1 MFCPNCRVEYRQGFR
16 ECSGCQVALVDALP
30 PENPPNSASDVDP
43 EAPER
48 IWSGY
53 NRNLRD
59 QIGAALD
66 AADISYSDEAR
77 EVSWLPALEQQAPY
91 ELWILRADHDS
102 AVKILSEA
110 VPEGAQASDDAEI
123 EELDDSTDET
133 ADEAPSDDLPP
144 EIHPE
149 DATCEVWSGD
159 DEHTAQFL
167 SDCMRGVGIACVVSA
182 DDGKAHVLVLPE
194 TETRAREIVHEVVEG
209 APPE

>member
-1 MFCPNCRVEYRQGFR
+1 
-16 ECSGCQVALVDALP
+16 VDALP
-30 PENPPNSASDVDP
+30 PENPPNSSSDVDP

-66 AADISYSDEAR
+66 AAAISYSDEAR

-91 ELWILRADHDS
+91 EIWILRADHDS
-102 AVKILSEA
+102 VVKILSEA
-110 VPEGAQASDDAEI
+110 FPEGTQASDDAEV
-123 EELDDSTDET
+123 EALADSSDET

-144 EIHPE
+144 EIHAE

-167 SDCMRGVGIACVVSA
+167 SDCLRGVGIACVVSA
-182 DDGKAHVLVLPE
+182 DEGNPRVLVLPE

>member
-1 MFCPNCRVEYRQGFR
+1 MD
-16 ECSGCQVALVDALP
+16 SLP
-30 PENPPNSASDVDP
+30 PENLPNAKSSGDP

-66 AADISYSDEAR
+66 AADISYTDEAR
-77 EVSWLPALEQQAPY
+77 GVSWLPALEQRAPY
-91 ELWILRADHDS
+91 EIWILREDLAS
-102 AVKILSEA
+102 AAKILSDA
-110 VPEGAQASDDAEI
+110 FLEGAQATGDARV
-123 EELDDSTDET
+123 EELADSDDET
-133 ADEAPSDDLPP
+133 AGGTPANDLPP

-149 DATCEVWSGD
+149 DATCEIWSGD

-167 SDCMRGVGIACVVSA
+167 SDCLRGIGIACVVSA
-182 DDGKAHVLVLPE
+182 DDGKARVLVLPE
-194 TETRAREIVHEVVEG
+194 TEARAREIVHEVVDG